1 MNCKVNHQHVIQKI
15 AFSGNHLFRNY
26 DSYRF
31 VESFQLDDEHRINK
45 RFQKNLPRAY
55 NTEWM
60 CLYSDQSKDYRW
72 MKSLLIEERKRSK
85 HASLVIKTTLF
96 KYVLN
101 FRLLNG
107 CGAVRRCGAAALS
120 HRKEIR
126 GKPQMGAAA
135 STHDPRH
142 VRIWANLEG
151 LSNPAHKLQML
162 QTLLEGQEYVNAA
175 KRAGI
180 YADLLGWVRA
190 QRSGEYFPWPRPYAP
205 AAAAPIHKPPT
216 LTTFLPPPSVTK
228 APATFAPPPQRTAAI
243 PPQNYTT
250 LPSQRTTAA
259 ATATPSQKTN
269 ALARIPPPKRAL
281 DVLNESYMLLEIDD
295 SQPLTHE
302 VLRRAYKKA
311 AVKAHPD
318 KGGSAAQFDQINRAY
333 GYLEEILNKLLPK
346 TASEGGDPRF
356 TMVVNPETAAKQ
368 RGDYI
373 PGSTPSAPG
382 DALRIEDAPMIA
394 LNPKKLDMAL
404 FNKLFEENKLP
415 DPDAEGYGDW
425 LKSSDGRNDMAV
437 GGGSTDFKQGFVNRV
452 KAATGSKS
460 QDSLS
465 KYKPPSD
472 LVLSPGF
479 GTLIGAQSDQYT
491 KATGSMLD
499 GHGLAYTDLKHAYG
513 DGATFSQELDGDL
526 IAMPIAA
533 PLPGRAQS
541 YKEAEREYGSAPKSM
556 SAEESA
562 AVAAFERAREHAE
575 QQRRARAAARD
586 VDAEAVHN
594 RLKGR
599 LMIRE

>member
-1 MNCKVNHQHVIQKI
+1 
-15 AFSGNHLFRNY
+15 
-26 DSYRF
+26 
-31 VESFQLDDEHRINK
+31 
-45 RFQKNLPRAY
+45 
-55 NTEWM
+55 
-60 CLYSDQSKDYRW
+60 
-72 MKSLLIEERKRSK
+72 
-85 HASLVIKTTLF
+85 
-96 KYVLN
+96 
-101 FRLLNG
+101 
-107 CGAVRRCGAAALS
+107 
-120 HRKEIR
+120 
-126 GKPQMGAAA
+126 MGAAA
-135 STHDPRH
+135 SVHDPRH

-151 LSNPAHKLQML
+151 LANPAHKLQML

-180 YADLLGWVRA
+180 YADILGWVRA
-190 QRSGEYFPWPRPYAP
+190 QRSGEYFPWPSLGTAP
-205 AAAAPIHKPPT
+205 PPIHKPPT

-228 APATFAPPPQRTAAI
+228 APTNFAPQQL
-243 PPQNYTT
+243 PQNSYAAPRPP
-250 LPSQRTTAA
+250 PSKA
-259 ATATPSQKTN
+259 ATATVTAT
-269 ALARIPPPKRAL
+269 ALSRIPPPKRAL
-281 DVLNESYMLLEIDD
+281 DVLNESYLLLDIDD
-295 SQPLTHE
+295 SQPLSHE

-356 TMVVNPETAAKQ
+356 TMVVNPETAARQ
-368 RGDYI
+368 RGDYV
-373 PGSTPSAPG
+373 PSGGGGAAAPD

-415 DPDAEGYGDW
+415 DPDAEGYGNW

-452 KAATGSKS
+452 KTATGSKP
-460 QDSLS
+460 QDALN

-479 GTLIGAQSDQYT
+479 GTLIGAQTDQYT

-533 PLPGRAQS
+533 PLPGRSQS
-541 YKEAEREYGSAPKSM
+541 YKDAEREYGSAPKSM